1 MFIPLQ
7 QCNSSRGTLLNKVF
21 RPSKTQSSFFWI
33 IILLLTIDAPI
44 LTLLYFSFQKIS
56 ILFVALIAVLLIVN
70 GTFLSLSFFVK
81 KMIFTVQDS
90 TFLINFGFSKRK
102 IPYSEIRDVKVTQTT
117 LLLRLFGA
125 SWPGLHWGLY
135 SAKELGKVWVY
146 STKISGDFVLL
157 ELMDGSKIVISPE
170 DSQALSNELNT
181 KRKQFGTATHIQTL
195 DSSKRFVYLQVL
207 AVFGAF
213 FVFLGYLLWIY
224 PNLPEIIPVHFDL
237 NMVPN
242 RWGNKSELFLIAG
255 IAAIFPILNSVLVL
269 KFGKYSKTTTVF
281 LGIIFMILMFLFLGI
296 LYFTQSL
303 L

>member
-1 MFIPLQ
+1 M
-7 QCNSSRGTLLNKVF
+7 LLA
-21 RPSKTQSSFFWI
+21 
-33 IILLLTIDAPI
+33 IDVPI
-44 LTLLYFSFQKIS
+44 LILLYFSFQGIS

-70 GTFLSLSFFVK
+70 GTFLSLSFFAK

-90 TFLINFGFSKRK
+90 MFFINFGFSKRK
-102 IPYSEIRDVKVTQTT
+102 IPYSEIRDVKVTETT

-135 SAKELGKVWVY
+135 TTKDLGKVWVY

-157 ELMDGSKIVISPE
+157 ELVDGSKIVISPE
-170 DSQALSNELNT
+170 DSQELSNELNA
-181 KRKQFGTATHIQTL
+181 KRKQFGTATHIQAL
-195 DSSKRFVYLQVL
+195 DSSKRFVYLQVV
-207 AVFGAF
+207 AVSGAF

-281 LGIIFMILMFLFLGI
+281 LGIIFIILMFLFHGI

-303 L
+303 F

>member
-1 MFIPLQ
+1 MK
-7 QCNSSRGTLLNKVF
+7 KVF
-21 RPSKTQSSFFWI
+21 RPVKTKSNFFWI
-33 IILLLTIDAPI
+33 IILLLIIDVPI
-44 LTLLYFSFQKIS
+44 LTLLYFSFQEIS
-56 ILFVALIAVLLIVN
+56 ILFVVLIAVLLTID
-70 GTFLSLSFFVK
+70 GTFLSLSFLTK
-81 KMIFTVQDS
+81 KMNFTIKDNM
-90 TFLINFGFSKRK
+90 FLINFGFSKRK
-102 IPYSEIRDVKVTQTT
+102 IPYSEIKDVKVSEVT

-125 SWPGLHWGLY
+125 SLPGLHWGLY
-135 SAKELGKVWVY
+135 TTKELGKVWVY

-157 ELMDGSKIVISPE
+157 ELVDSSKIVISPE
-170 DSQALSNELNT
+170 DSQALFNELNT
-181 KRKQFGTATHIQTL
+181 KRNRFGTATHIQSL
-195 DSSKRFVYLQVL
+195 DSSNRFVYLQV
-207 AVFGAF
+207 ATVFGAF

>member
-1 MFIPLQ
+1 MK
-7 QCNSSRGTLLNKVF
+7 KVF
-21 RPSKTQSSFFWI
+21 RPNKPQSSFFWV
-33 IILLLTIDAPI
+33 IILLLAIDVPI

-70 GTFLSLSFFVK
+70 GTFLSLSFFAK

-90 TFLINFGFSKRK
+90 MFFINFGFSKRK
-102 IPYSEIRDVKVTQTT
+102 IPYSEIRDVKVTETT

-157 ELMDGSKIVISPE
+157 ELVDGSKIVISPE
-170 DSQALSNELNT
+170 DSQELSNELNA
-181 KRKQFGTATHIQTL
+181 KRKQFGTATHIQAL

-281 LGIIFMILMFLFLGI
+281 LGIIFIILMFLFLGI

>member
-1 MFIPLQ
+1 MK
-7 QCNSSRGTLLNKVF
+7 KVF
-21 RPSKTQSSFFWI
+21 RPNKPQSSFFWV
-33 IILLLTIDAPI
+33 IILLLAIDVPI

-70 GTFLSLSFFVK
+70 GTFLSLSFFAK

-90 TFLINFGFSKRK
+90 TFFINFGFSKRK
-102 IPYSEIRDVKVTQTT
+102 IPYSEIRDVKVTETT

-170 DSQALSNELNT
+170 DSQELSNELNA
-181 KRKQFGTATHIQTL
+181 KRKQFGTATHIQAL

-281 LGIIFMILMFLFLGI
+281 LGIIFIILMFLFLGI

>member
-1 MFIPLQ
+1 MK
-7 QCNSSRGTLLNKVF
+7 KVF
-21 RPSKTQSSFFWI
+21 RPNKPQSSFFWV
-33 IILLLTIDAPI
+33 IILLLAIDFPI

-70 GTFLSLSFFVK
+70 GTFLSLSFFAK

-90 TFLINFGFSKRK
+90 MFFINFGFSKRK
-102 IPYSEIRDVKVTQTT
+102 IPYSEIRDVKVTETT

-157 ELMDGSKIVISPE
+157 ELVDGSKIVISPE
-170 DSQALSNELNT
+170 DSQELSNELNA
-181 KRKQFGTATHIQTL
+181 KRKQFGTATHIQAL

-281 LGIIFMILMFLFLGI
+281 LGIIFIILMFLFLGI